1 MPSKYRA
8 KRTEGL
14 FKGEPCRYDSMREAV
29 WAGDL
34 MLLEKSGEITDL
46 KRQVK
51 FVLCPKDG
59 KDRELSY
66 VCDFTYFQGGVL
78 VVADVKGFLTAVY
91 RLKRR
96 LMRHFHGIRIT
107 ELR

>member
-1 MPSKYRA
+1 MTSKYRA

-14 FKGEPCRYDSMREAV
+14 FKGQPVVFDSMREAV

-34 MLLEKSGEITDL
+34 MLLEKNGEITDL

-66 VCDFTYFQGGVL
+66 IADFTYFKDGVL

-91 RLKRR
+91 RIKKRLLR
-96 LMRHFHGIRIT
+96 YFEGIRIT